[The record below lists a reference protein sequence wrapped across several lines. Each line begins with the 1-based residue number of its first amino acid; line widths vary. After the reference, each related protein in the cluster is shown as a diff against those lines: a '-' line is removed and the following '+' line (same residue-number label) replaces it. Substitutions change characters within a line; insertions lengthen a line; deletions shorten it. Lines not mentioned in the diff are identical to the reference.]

1 MNRLSAALALAL
13 ALAPL
18 LALATSFAG
27 CTGEAPTGA
36 LDEEDLRRRD
46 AGARDAATSDA
57 APRDAATSAD
67 ASNADA
73 TLDAAAPRDGG
84 AGPNGAPVTD
94 AAPAIDAAPGA
105 DAGVVVPASAFGA
118 GILEAADGGAT
129 VRTLPARAALR
140 PLPGGGNDVPVLTS
154 NNPEVFTGNGV
165 LYTNAR
171 PMPTRGGT
179 AARLEGTFGV
189 YLHHLNQS
197 GGARS
202 VTLLVTNPNAAP
214 VTISARGS
222 GYSQGETGGLA
233 LGQSP
238 DYRVS
243 KEWILDQP
251 ATRIAGVSV
260 APGAGL
266 VVWTKS
272 AGQNQEVDGRFA
284 ITASAPVYVYVVAA
298 QDGTLQKA
306 LDVTQSVPMT
316 EAPGDYRASG
326 NPPPPFGREAGVYRG
341 DTWTSR
347 FDVALPSASSPAHVA
362 FMVNT
367 ATGGGLSQ
375 VQAFPAIAHLTES
388 AREAVGMYGNVYDV
402 DLGLVAPAQQAGAR
416 RVRVAFHSLAI
427 GNASR
432 WWDGASLVDGAMRDV
447 RHVPGDATTTLFD
460 GAIAAGTTRRVRFRA
475 MVPGLAAIPQ
485 ALSVEAF

>member
-1 MNRLSAALALAL
+1 MNRLRFAALAAASLWAS
-13 ALAPL
+13 ACAGGAP
-18 LALATSFAG
+18 
-27 CTGEAPTGA
+27 EGA
-36 LDEEDLRRRD
+36 IDEVDLQRRD
-46 AGARDAATSDA
+46 ASAADGGARDAATSVVDATTPRDAASPADA
-57 APRDAATSAD
+57 APRDAAPGVD
-67 ASNADA
+67 AASGAGDSG
-73 TLDAAAPRDGG
+73 LDAAA
-84 AGPNGAPVTD
+84 
-94 AAPAIDAAPGA
+94 
-105 DAGVVVPASAFGA
+105 DAGVTVPASAFVG
-118 GILEAADGGAT
+118 GVLESADGGAT
-129 VRTLPARAALR
+129 VRTLPARATLR

-154 NNPEVFTGNGV
+154 NNPEVFTASGV

-171 PMPTRGGT
+171 TLPTRGGT
-179 AARLEGTFGV
+179 ACRLEGTFGV

-197 GGARS
+197 GSSRN

-214 VTISARGS
+214 VTISVRGS

-251 ATRIAGVSV
+251 ATTAAGVTI
-260 APGAGL
+260 APGTGFVA
-266 VVWTKS
+266 WTKA
-272 AGQNQEVDGRFA
+272 AGQNQEVDGRFQ
-284 ITASAPVYVYVVAA
+284 ITSSAPVYVYVVAA

-306 LDVTQSVPMT
+306 LEVSQSVPMT
-316 EAPGDYRASG
+316 EAPGDYRSSG

-347 FDVALPSASSPAHVA
+347 FEVAIPTGTSPAHVA

-375 VQAFPAIAHLTES
+375 VQAFPALAHLTES

-402 DLGLVAPAQQAGAR
+402 DLGVAMPAGAAASR

-427 GNASR
+427 GTASR
-432 WWDGASLVDGAMRDV
+432 WWDGASLVDGVLRDV

-460 GAIAAGTTRRVRFRA
+460 GPVAPGAVRRVRFRA

>member
-1 MNRLSAALALAL
+1 MRLASLATLATLALACTAAAPND
-13 ALAPL
+13 ALL
-18 LALATSFAG
+18 EG
-27 CTGEAPTGA
+27 
-36 LDEEDLRRRD
+36 DLRRSD
-46 AGARDAATSDA
+46 ASTPGARDAAPPADA
-57 APRDAATSAD
+57 TGVPDASTRDAAVDGAPPD
-67 ASNADA
+67 ASP
-73 TLDAAAPRDGG
+73 LDASTP
-84 AGPNGAPVTD
+84 D
-94 AAPAIDAAPGA
+94 AS
-105 DAGVVVPASAFGA
+105 DAGTTVPASAFLP

-129 VRTLPARAALR
+129 VRTLPARATLR

-154 NNPEVFTGNGV
+154 NNPEVFTGSGV

-171 PMPTRGGT
+171 ALPTRGGT
-179 AARLEGTFGV
+179 AYRLTGKFGV

-197 GGARS
+197 GTARNVS
-202 VTLLVTNPNAAP
+202 LLITNPNSAA
-214 VTISARGS
+214 VTVTVRGS

-243 KEWILDQP
+243 KDWILDQP
-251 ATRIAGVSV
+251 ATVQTNVSIAPATGFI
-260 APGAGL
+260 A
-266 VVWTKS
+266 WTKL
-272 AGQNQEVDGRFA
+272 AGQNQEVDGRFQ
-284 ITASAPVYVYVVAA
+284 ITASAPVFVYVVAA

-306 LDVTQSVPMT
+306 LDVAQSVPMT

-347 FDVALPSASSPAHVA
+347 FDVALPSTAAPAHVA

-375 VQAFPAIAHLTES
+375 VQAFPALAHLTES
-388 AREAVGMYGNVYDV
+388 AREAVGMYGNVYDI
-402 DLGLVAPAQQAGAR
+402 DLGLAAPAAQSGPR
-416 RVRVAFHSLAI
+416 RVRLAFHSLAV
-427 GNASR
+427 GTASR
-432 WWDGASLVDGAMRDV
+432 WWDGASLVDSAARDI

-460 GAIAAGTTRRVRFRA
+460 GTLAPSATRRVRFRA

-485 ALSVEAF
+485 ALSVEVF